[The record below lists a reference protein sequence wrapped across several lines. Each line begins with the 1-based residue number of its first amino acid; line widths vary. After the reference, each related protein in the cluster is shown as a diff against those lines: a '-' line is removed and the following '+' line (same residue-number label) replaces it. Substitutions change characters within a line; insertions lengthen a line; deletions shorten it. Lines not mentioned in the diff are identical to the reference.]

1 MFYKEHELQTEKG
14 REHLPDP
21 LRQLSFDRNKLASQ
35 NMFLKYLIVLAEVGM
50 SRNWSKN
57 FALKKK
63 KIRFITMCDKKRY
76 KKQAFHL
83 NGIFYSR
90 KRYVLP

>member
-35 NMFLKYLIVLAEVGM
+35 NMFLKYLIVLTEVRM
-50 SRNWSKN
+50 SRHWSKN

-63 KIRFITMCDKKRY
+63 NDLLLRVTKKMLQ
-76 KKQAFHL
+76 KASIPLK
-83 NGIFYSR
+83 
-90 KRYVLP
+90 